1 MVLMFGMD
9 RILFLLAA
17 ALIPPLVLMGVVY
30 RMDRLDREPTS
41 LLMGLFFRGV
51 LCAVPVVILESM
63 GDHIA
68 GMFSYWTT
76 LYLFLTYFVVPGL
89 IEEGMKYRV
98 LRKKVWQNINFNFRF
113 DGVVY
118 AVFVSLGFAAVE
130 NVLYVMD
137 SGFGTAVVRALFS
150 IPGHAMFG
158 VVMGVYLGKARWLES
173 NRQFQ
178 QSQAM
183 RRRAVLVPLV
193 LHGTYDFLL
202 MAVNWAF
209 YPYFFFL
216 AFFVIRLLRRAAR
229 EDGPTGPAGPWGT
242 GF

>member
-1 MVLMFGMD
+1 
-9 RILFLLAA
+9 
-17 ALIPPLVLMGVVY
+17 
-30 RMDRLDREPTS
+30 
-41 LLMGLFFRGV
+41 
-51 LCAVPVVILESM
+51 
-63 GDHIA
+63 
-68 GMFSYWTT
+68 MFSYWTT
-76 LYLFLTYFVVPGL
+76 LYLFLTYFIVPGL

-130 NVLYVMD
+130 NVLYVME

-173 NRQFQ
+173 NLQFQ

-202 MAVNWAF
+202 VAVHWAF
-209 YPYFFFL
+209 YPYFFLL
-216 AFFVIRLLRRAAR
+216 AFFVVRLIRRAAR
-229 EDGPTGPAGPWGT
+229 EDGPTGPAGPWRA